1 MITNVIGCAA
11 RANSTSTIDNSVWSM
26 DNGQWTLF
34 PNPARSFISLNIE
47 TLIGRGSII
56 VTDLYGKTVKTQAL
70 SMGTNTVDI
79 AKLSKGMYFVSLIT
93 SEGKSTKKLVV
104 E

>member
-1 MITNVIGCAA
+1 
-11 RANSTSTIDNSVWSM
+11 
-26 DNGQWTLF
+26 
-34 PNPARSFISLNIE
+34 
-47 TLIGRGSII
+47 
-56 VTDLYGKTVKTQAL
+56 
-70 SMGTNTVDI
+70 MGTNTVDI